1 MVNRKLN
8 WDKIA
13 LQQFNQS
20 INYIAQDSVQNAE
33 KVRVEIIEKIEQLL
47 EHPEKYAPDKYK
59 LNNNG
64 NYKAFEWQ
72 RLRIAYYVSD
82 NEIRILRVRHTSM
95 EPLFY

>member
-47 EHPEKYAPDKYK
+47 EHPEKYAPDK
-59 LNNNG
+59 
-64 NYKAFEWQ
+64 
-72 RLRIAYYVSD
+72 
-82 NEIRILRVRHTSM
+82 
-95 EPLFY
+95 